1 MNRQARLSSL
11 QQRRRPPGE
20 VVGRITVGVLVAN
33 IEGRVLV
40 SYQRGLID
48 EVGHGLL
55 VTFGADIQT
64 YLVCRSGWVSPCP
77 FLPVSLGLVD
87 GP

>member
-1 MNRQARLSSL
+1 VAERDADQHPCVGLTVVSL
-11 QQRRRPPGE
+11 QQRQRPPGE

-40 SYQRGLID
+40 SYHRGLID

-55 VTFGADIQT
+55 VTFGADI
-64 YLVCRSGWVSPCP
+64 
-77 FLPVSLGLVD
+77 
-87 GP
+87 